1 MGTSDR
7 QLIVALAPRF
17 SNDFPR
23 WIGRP
28 KPCAFLVFSSPL
40 RSENGLSLLGVPRL
54 EKSSIDR
61 RRGETWSDCSLL
73 TDWFLLTSCEVS
85 VSADVGASSL
95 VDDSVVVGL
104 IRIRFGLVSG
114 STYVTCSATN
124 TSVSSSERYEEG
136 EGDRMDWR
144 LDDRRDSGGA

>member
-7 QLIVALAPRF
+7 QLIVALAPIF
-17 SNDFPR
+17 SSDLPR

-28 KPCAFLVFSSPL
+28 ADLVFSSPPK
-40 RSENGLSLLGVPRL
+40 SENGLRLLIPRL
-54 EKSSIDR
+54 EKSSMDR
-61 RRGETWSDCSLL
+61 RRGDTWSDCSLL
-73 TDWFLLTSCEVS
+73 TDRFLLTSCEVS
-85 VSADVGASSL
+85 VFTGVGASS

-104 IRIRFGLVSG
+104 IRIRLGLVSG

>member
-7 QLIVALAPRF
+7 QLIVALAPIF
-17 SNDFPR
+17 SSDFPR

-28 KPCAFLVFSSPL
+28 AGLVFSSPL
-40 RSENGLSLLGVPRL
+40 KSENGLRLLIPRL
-54 EKSSIDR
+54 EKSSMDR
-61 RRGETWSDCSLL
+61 RRGDTWSDCSLL

-85 VSADVGASSL
+85 VSAGVGASS

-104 IRIRFGLVSG
+104 IRIRLGLVSG

-144 LDDRRDSGGA
+144 LDDCRDSGGA

>member
-7 QLIVALAPRF
+7 QLIVALAPRL
-17 SNDFPR
+17 SSDFPR
-23 WIGRP
+23 WIGR
-28 KPCAFLVFSSPL
+28 CAFLVFSFAL
-40 RSENGLSLLGVPRL
+40 NSENGLRLLGIPRL

-61 RRGETWSDCSLL
+61 RRGETWSDCSLW

-85 VSADVGASSL
+85 VSVDVGSSV

-136 EGDRMDWR
+136 EGDRIDWR
-144 LDDRRDSGGA
+144 LDDRRDSAGA